1 MAGNTVFGWVIK
13 KRLHQMELFKQYPI
27 EVQEEIRQKLI
38 DEAALTA
45 FGKEH
50 KFEKIHTLQ
59 DFRNAIPLRSYE
71 EHFPYIERMI
81 NGEGNVLW
89 PGKTKWF
96 AKSSG
101 TTNSRS
107 KFIPISN
114 ENLEDGHY
122 KGGKDLLAIFYQ
134 LRENADLFSGKTL
147 IVGGSTKMTEE
158 EENTIGDLSGII
170 ISNLPFWVEMK
181 RVPQREISLMDNW
194 EEKLDAMA
202 LNTMNEDVRVLSG
215 VPSWTLLLLRRIL
228 ELKKAKH
235 IHEVWP
241 NLQMYMHGG
250 ISFAPYREQF
260 NAILPNGTTDYFE
273 TYNAS
278 EGFFGI
284 QDQLNSNEMLLMLDY
299 GVYYE
304 FLPLEE
310 LNSKKPRALSLEE
323 VELNRVYALVITTN
337 TGLWRY
343 MIGDTIRFTHLYP
356 FRFRIVGRTKQFI
369 NLTGEEL
376 MVENAES
383 ALRRT
388 CTHMNI
394 HVVEYTVAPS
404 FPKENETAAHE
415 WFIEF
420 ENNDFDF
427 DRFCFLLDENLRD
440 ENSDYDA
447 KRNTNLNLGF
457 PIVHKGKKDVFYT
470 WLKKRNKLGG
480 QHKIPRLATDRLWL
494 EELIELNK

>member
-1 MAGNTVFGWVIK
+1 
-13 KRLHQMELFKQYPI
+13 MELFKQYPI

-38 DEAALTA
+38 DEAALTS

-50 KFEKIHTLQ
+50 KFEHIHTLD
-59 DFRNAIPLRSYE
+59 DFRKAIPLRSYE
-71 EHFPYIERMI
+71 EHFPYIDRMI
-81 NGEGNVLW
+81 RGEENVLW

-101 TTNSRS
+101 TTNNRS
-107 KFIPISN
+107 KFIPIST
-114 ENLEDGHY
+114 ENLEEGHY
-122 KGGKDLLAIFYQ
+122 KGGKDLLAIYYH
-134 LRENADLFSGKTL
+134 LREEADLFSGKTL
-147 IVGGSTKMTEE
+147 IVGGSTKLSAE

-215 VPSWTLLLLRRIL
+215 VPSWTLLLLKKIL
-228 ELKKAKH
+228 ELKQAAH

-250 ISFAPYREQF
+250 ISFEPYREQF

-304 FLPLEE
+304 FIPIEE
-310 LNSKKPRALSLEE
+310 ISQMNPKVLGLKD
-323 VELNRVYALVITTN
+323 VELNQVYALIISTN

-343 MIGDTIRFTHLYP
+343 LIGDTIRFTNLSP
-356 FRFRIVGRTKQFI
+356 FRFRIVGRTKQYL

-376 MVENAES
+376 MVENAER
-383 ALRRT
+383 ALQLT
-388 CTHMNI
+388 CNHMNI
-394 HVVEYTVAPS
+394 HAVEYTVAPC
-404 FPKENETAAHE
+404 FPKNNEPASHE
-415 WFIEF
+415 WIIEF
-420 ENNDFDF
+420 VDNNFDF
-427 DRFCFLLDENLRD
+427 ERFSFLLDENLRLV
-440 ENSDYDA
+440 NSDYDA

-457 PIVHKGKKDVFYT
+457 PKIHLAKKDLFYD
-470 WLKKRNKLGG
+470 WLKQKNKLGG
-480 QHKIPRLATDRLWL
+480 QHKIPRLATDRVWI
-494 EELIELNK
+494 EELTEMNKQ